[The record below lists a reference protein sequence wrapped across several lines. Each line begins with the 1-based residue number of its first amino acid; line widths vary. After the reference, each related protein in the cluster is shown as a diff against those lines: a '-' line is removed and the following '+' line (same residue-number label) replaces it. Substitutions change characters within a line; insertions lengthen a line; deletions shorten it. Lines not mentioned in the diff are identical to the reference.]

1 VRRVI
6 RLLEQCLPALACL
19 SGAVVPVSAIIA
31 DGPVSDAATV
41 PDLDAQM
48 QEIVDFIVRQE
59 QRWQPGRRTMGP
71 FIHQPRKPR
80 RS

>member
-19 SGAVVPVSAIIA
+19 SGAVVPVSAMIDDVPA
-31 DGPVSDAATV
+31 LDAPT

-48 QEIVDFIVRQE
+48 QEIVDFVILQE
-59 QRWQPGRRTMGP
+59 QRWRPARSTTDSYISQV
-71 FIHQPRKPR
+71 RKPR

>member
-1 VRRVI
+1 MI

-19 SGAVVPVSAIIA
+19 GSAV
-31 DGPVSDAATV
+31 GPVCVIVSDDPASGAATV
-41 PDLDAQM
+41 LDLDAQM

-59 QRWQPGRRTMGP
+59 QKWQPGRRTMDP
-71 FIHQPRKPR
+71 FIHQSHKQR